1 MAAHAKLSASGSER
15 WLTCPGSVRAE
26 ESIPDRG
33 SSPFAM
39 EGTAAHELGELCLI
53 NGRTAKSYLNQ
64 LLPESKWKVDD
75 EMVEHVQTYIDYV
88 DQFKGTRMIEQRVDF
103 SEYVP
108 DGFGTSDGIVIDG
121 DTMHIIDLKYGK
133 GVKVDATDNSQG
145 KLYAIGALCDY
156 GFLYEIKT
164 VVIHIVQPRIDNISV
179 WEISVAEL
187 LEWANWVKDRA
198 ALCAQPDAPR
208 VASEKACMWCK
219 AKPTCP
225 ELMRLTEEALLAD
238 FDDVVVNAKSPD
250 KLSMRDLRFALDNKK
265 VILSWLDAV
274 ENLAFEKLNNGE
286 EFAGYKLVHG
296 RSSRSWS
303 DPQLAE
309 QVLVEELGEAAFAP
323 KKIITAPQAEKALGK
338 KKAGLLEGLI
348 SKHEGKPTMVPE
360 SDNRPEI
367 SSGDISDF
375 D

>member
-1 MAAHAKLSASGSER
+1 
-15 WLTCPGSVRAE
+15 LTN
-26 ESIPDRG
+26 DR
-33 SSPFAM
+33 
-39 EGTAAHELGELCLI
+39 E
-53 NGRTAKSYLNQ
+53 AKSYLHQTLSETN
-64 LLPESKWKVDD
+64 WVVDD
-75 EMVEHVQTYIDYV
+75 EMVEFVQIYVDYV

-108 DGFGTSDGIVIDG
+108 EGFGTSDAIIIDG
-121 DTMHIIDLKYGK
+121 DTIHIIDLKYGK
-133 GVKVDATDNSQG
+133 GIKVDATDNSQG

-179 WEISVAEL
+179 WEISVADL
-187 LEWANWVKDRA
+187 LIWAEWVRDRA
-198 ALCAQPDAPR
+198 AMCDIPDAPR
-208 VASEKACMWCK
+208 VAGEAQCRWCK
-219 AKPTCP
+219 AQAICP
-225 ELMRLTEEALLAD
+225 ELMKVTEAALLAD
-238 FDDVVVNAKSPD
+238 FDDAVVNAKSPD
-250 KLSMRDLRFALDNKK
+250 KLSDRDLRFALDNKK

-274 ENLAFEKLNNGE
+274 ENLVFEKLSEGHV
-286 EFAGYKLVHG
+286 FPGFKLVHG

-309 QVLVEELGEAAFAP
+309 QMLVEELGEAAFAP